1 MQSFFQTLLRPDK
14 EENPERALVARA
26 ANILQVGEFQ
36 LLQLA
41 YHEWFGFDLP
51 RAQIDRLFSGYML
64 HNEVPQWAR
73 EYARKII
80 DMDERGVGGLDRDP
94 FYHRY
99 DAEYVRFVPEGTKQF
114 TIACVIVGVLLFGS
128 IWFSHM
134 AVTHAT
140 SVLPPFFDRDEL
152 PGPQPASP
160 APD

>member
-1 MQSFFQTLLRPDK
+1 MQSFFHTLLRPDK

-41 YHEWFGFDLP
+41 YQEWFGFDLP
-51 RAQIDRLFSGYML
+51 RAQVDRLFTAYML
-64 HNEVPQWAR
+64 HNHVPHWAR

-99 DAEYVRFVPEGTKQF
+99 DAEYVRHVPEGAKRF
-114 TIACVIVGVLLFGS
+114 TIACLIVGVLLFGS
-128 IWFSHM
+128 IWFSHF
-134 AVTHAT
+134 AATNAT
-140 SVLPPFFDRDEL
+140 SVLPPYFDRDEL
-152 PGPQPASP
+152 SGARPPGPA
-160 APD
+160 AD